1 MNIKQELTKDDIDEL
16 LKDKE
21 VLYLLQDLKT
31 AKTFEDNIKITI
43 YIKKGEIKDK
53 EYKTKKY
60 HRGK

>member
-1 MNIKQELTKDDIDEL
+1 MNIKKELTKDDIDEL

>member
-1 MNIKQELTKDDIDEL
+1 MNTKKELTQDDIDEF

-21 VLYLLQDLKT
+21 VLYLLKDLKT
-31 AKTFEDNIKITI
+31 AKTFEDNIKITL

>member
-1 MNIKQELTKDDIDEL
+1 MDTKNELTKEDINEL